1 MRIAFQ
7 GELGAYSH
15 EAILHGFGDD
25 CEVVP
30 CNAFREVFRQ
40 AVGGATDAGLVPIEN
55 ALTGSIHEVY
65 DLLLTHDL
73 PIVAEV
79 TRPIRH
85 ELLGMPGAALG
96 TIEVVHSH
104 PQALWQCEAFLEDVG
119 AELMADYDT
128 AGAARWVA
136 DQGDPTHAAIAG
148 PLAAELYELA
158 PLARDISTQSH
169 NATRFVLV
177 GDPSSSAEKNAPYK
191 TSLVVE
197 LAHEPGAL
205 YDALLPFSEHGVNL
219 TKLESRPMGEAP
231 WQYRFYLDLE
241 GHVATPSVQAALDEL
256 GRRVASYR
264 VLGTYPSIRGGDGA

>member
-1 MRIAFQ
+1 MRIGFQ
-7 GELGAYSH
+7 GDLGAYSH
-15 EAILHGFGDD
+15 EAIVQGFGDD
-25 CEVVP
+25 HELTP
-30 CNAFREVFRQ
+30 SNSFRDVFHHT
-40 AVGGATDAGLVPIEN
+40 ADGATDAGLVPIEN

-65 DLLLTHDL
+65 DLLLAHDL

-79 TRPIRH
+79 TLPIRH
-85 ELLGMPGAALG
+85 ELLGVPGSSLEQ
-96 TIEVVHSH
+96 IETVHSH
-104 PQALWQCEAFLEDVG
+104 PQALWQCEGFLDELG
-119 AELMADYDT
+119 AELIADDDT

-136 DQGDPTHAAIAG
+136 EQNDPTHAAIAG
-148 PLAAELYELA
+148 RLAAELYELET
-158 PLARDISTQSH
+158 LTRDIATQPH

-177 GDPSSSAEKNAPYK
+177 GDPSSTVEKTAPYK

-219 TKLESRPMGEAP
+219 TKLESRPLGDAP

-256 GRRVASYR
+256 GQRVASYR
-264 VLGTYPSIRGGDGA
+264 VLGTYPSTRGGDAA